1 MAQNVN
7 YKQLVDEWLESE
19 DKDIEAGALLL
30 LKLNRNRVL
39 YQYITRKKALPKLI
53 YEMKKQSDI
62 LSKRQNLAASELTDE
77 EVQKFTQKSERAAK
91 TIEIVEKGVKGK
103 RHDHEQLSQ
112 EAQEA
117 YEKNLNIYPKMRS
130 LHEKLKLMVNDRPCD
145 RYPFLKELVG
155 YDEQI
160 RSNWKLYDNAKV
172 LPAQTEQKDEILTQ
186 DNTDSK
192 TPVLDANG
200 VSAARRYLS
209 GNKKRLASLKE
220 TDKDKYD
227 LLLVEMQKRYDDL
240 IFSGQSINEKQIAEL
255 KEAGL
260 SVKE

>member
-1 MAQNVN
+1 
-7 YKQLVDEWLESE
+7 
-19 DKDIEAGALLL
+19 
-30 LKLNRNRVL
+30 
-39 YQYITRKKALPKLI
+39 
-53 YEMKKQSDI
+53 
-62 LSKRQNLAASELTDE
+62 
-77 EVQKFTQKSERAAK
+77 
-91 TIEIVEKGVKGK
+91 
-103 RHDHEQLSQ
+103 
-112 EAQEA
+112 
-117 YEKNLNIYPKMRS
+117 MRS